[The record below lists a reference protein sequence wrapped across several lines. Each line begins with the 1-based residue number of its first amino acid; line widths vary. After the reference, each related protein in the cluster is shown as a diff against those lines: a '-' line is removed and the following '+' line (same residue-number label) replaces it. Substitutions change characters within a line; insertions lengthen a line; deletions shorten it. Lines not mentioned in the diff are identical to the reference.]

1 MLVLRDA
8 GTHGVG
14 VFPLD
19 GELGLVPGSL
29 SPRLLEAAA
38 RQGSKMPFAEASG
51 ELTFFWG
58 VWISDDTLRR
68 QTEAAGAALTAL
80 EDEAVERLER
90 EFPAPPQGPAIQ
102 QVSVDGAMVHL
113 VDGTWAEVKTAAI
126 GTVTTSMNK
135 EGERE
140 VHTTD
145 LSYCSRLADV
155 ASFGRRFKL
164 EVFYRG
170 TQTAGTVVAVQDGAD
185 WIQGL
190 LDTYRPDAVRV
201 LDFAHLVEHLATA
214 ARAAPTPAGRPCA
227 DSPGFRAWLAVAA
240 HILKHRGPDEI
251 LVELRE
257 LPISAAADRTTA
269 TKLRDET
276 IAYLEARLPQTQYP
290 LFQAKGYPIGSGC
303 VESAGKLLVEARL
316 KGSGM
321 RWARRN
327 VCPMVALR
335 AARAS
340 GRWDQTW
347 PAICQRLRQQEQER
361 HHDRRLQ
368 RRLAKG
374 LAVPVAPPC
383 PVAPPKA
390 RPKLSCAHARMRA
403 AAPPTIVNG
412 KPTADHPWNATRTK
426 AG

>member
-1 MLVLRDA
+1 M
-8 GTHGVG
+8 
-14 VFPLD
+14 
-19 GELGLVPGSL
+19 PGSL
-29 SPRLLEAAA
+29 SPRLVEAAA
-38 RQGSKMPFAEASG
+38 RQGSKMPFAEASE

-68 QTEAAGAALTAL
+68 QTEGAGAALTAL
-80 EDEAVERLER
+80 EDEEVARLER
-90 EFPAPPQGPAIQ
+90 EFPAAPQGPAIQ

-113 VDGTWAEVKTAAI
+113 VDGTWAEVKTSAI
-126 GTVTTSMNK
+126 GTVSTRRNK

-190 LDTYRPDAVRV
+190 LDIYRRDAVRV

-214 ARAAPTPAGRPCA
+214 ARAVYGA
-227 DSPGFRAWLAVAA
+227 DSPGLRAWLAVAA

-269 TKLRDET
+269 AKLRDET
-276 IAYLEARLPQTQYP
+276 IAYLAARLPQAQYP
-290 LFQAKGYPIGSGC
+290 SFQAKGYPIGSGC

-340 GRWDQTW
+340 GRWAQTW

-361 HHDRRLQ
+361 RHARRLQ
-368 RRLAKG
+368 RLPATT
-374 LAVPVAPPC
+374 LPAPAVPAC

-390 RPKLSCAHARMRA
+390 RPKLSRALARMRA
-403 AAPPTIVNG
+403 ATPPTIVNG
-412 KPTADHPWNATRTK
+412 KPTNRHPWNQSFQQT
-426 AG
+426 G

>member
-1 MLVLRDA
+1 
-8 GTHGVG
+8 
-14 VFPLD
+14 
-19 GELGLVPGSL
+19 
-29 SPRLLEAAA
+29 
-38 RQGSKMPFAEASG
+38 MPFPEASE

-80 EDEAVERLER
+80 EDEASAQLER

-126 GTVTTSMNK
+126 GTVTTRRNK
-135 EGERE
+135 AGERE

-145 LSYCSRLADV
+145 LSSCSRLADV
-155 ASFGRRFKL
+155 ASFGRRFQL

-190 LDTYRPDAVRV
+190 FDTYRRDAVRV

-214 ARAAPTPAGRPCA
+214 ARAVYGA
-227 DSPGFRAWLAVAA
+227 DSPGFQAWLAVAA

-251 LVELRE
+251 LVELRQ
-257 LPISAAADRTTA
+257 LPISAAADRATA
-269 TKLRDET
+269 ATLRDET
-276 IAYLEARLPQTQYP
+276 IAYLEARLPQTQYHR
-290 LFQAKGYPIGSGC
+290 FQAKGYPIGSGC

-321 RWARRN
+321 HWAPEH
-327 VCPMVALR
+327 V
-335 AARAS
+335 
-340 GRWDQTW
+340 
-347 PAICQRLRQQEQER
+347 
-361 HHDRRLQ
+361 
-368 RRLAKG
+368 
-374 LAVPVAPPC
+374 
-383 PVAPPKA
+383 
-390 RPKLSCAHARMRA
+390 KLE
-403 AAPPTIVNG
+403 
-412 KPTADHPWNATRTK
+412 
-426 AG
+426 

>member
-1 MLVLRDA
+1 
-8 GTHGVG
+8 
-14 VFPLD
+14 
-19 GELGLVPGSL
+19 
-29 SPRLLEAAA
+29 
-38 RQGSKMPFAEASG
+38 MPFAEASE

-80 EDEAVERLER
+80 EDEASAQLER

-126 GTVTTSMNK
+126 GTVTTRRNK
-135 EGERE
+135 AGERE

-145 LSYCSRLADV
+145 LSSCSRLADV
-155 ASFGRRFKL
+155 ASFGRRFQL

-190 LDTYRPDAVRV
+190 FDTYRRDAVRV

-214 ARAAPTPAGRPCA
+214 ARAVYGA
-227 DSPGFRAWLAVAA
+227 DSPGFQAWLAVAA

-251 LVELRE
+251 LVELRQ
-257 LPISAAADRTTA
+257 LPISAAADRATA
-269 TKLRDET
+269 ATLRDET
-276 IAYLEARLPQTQYP
+276 IAYLEARLPQTQYHR
-290 LFQAKGYPIGSGC
+290 FQAKGYPIGSGC

-335 AARAS
+335 AARSS

-361 HHDRRLQ
+361 RQARRLQ

-374 LAVPVAPPC
+374 LAVPVAPAC

-403 AAPPTIVNG
+403 ATPPTIVDG
-412 KPTADHPWNATRTK
+412 KPTARHPWNQSFQQT
-426 AG
+426 G

>member
-1 MLVLRDA
+1 M
-8 GTHGVG
+8 
-14 VFPLD
+14 
-19 GELGLVPGSL
+19 
-29 SPRLLEAAA
+29 
-38 RQGSKMPFAEASG
+38 
-51 ELTFFWG
+51 
-58 VWISDDTLRR
+58 
-68 QTEAAGAALTAL
+68 
-80 EDEAVERLER
+80 
-90 EFPAPPQGPAIQ
+90 
-102 QVSVDGAMVHL
+102 
-113 VDGTWAEVKTAAI
+113 
-126 GTVTTSMNK
+126 
-135 EGERE
+135 
-140 VHTTD
+140 
-145 LSYCSRLADV
+145 
-155 ASFGRRFKL
+155 
-164 EVFYRG
+164 
-170 TQTAGTVVAVQDGAD
+170 VAVQDGAD

-190 LDTYRPDAVRV
+190 LDTHRRDAVRV

-214 ARAAPTPAGRPCA
+214 ARAVYGA
-227 DSPGFRAWLAVAA
+227 DSPAFRAWLGVAA

-257 LPISAAADRTTA
+257 LPIHAAADRATA
-269 TKLRDET
+269 ATLRDET
-276 IAYLEARLPQTQYP
+276 IAYLEARLPQAQYHR
-290 LFQAKGYPIGSGC
+290 FQAKGYPIGSGC

-321 RWARRN
+321 RWARPN

-340 GRWDQTW
+340 GRWAQTW

-361 HHDRRLQ
+361 RQARRHQ

-412 KPTADHPWNATRTK
+412 KPTDRHPWNQSSQQT
-426 AG
+426 G

>member
-1 MLVLRDA
+1 
-8 GTHGVG
+8 
-14 VFPLD
+14 
-19 GELGLVPGSL
+19 
-29 SPRLLEAAA
+29 
-38 RQGSKMPFAEASG
+38 MPFAEASE
-51 ELTFFWG
+51 ELTLFWG
-58 VWISDDTLRR
+58 VWISEDTLRR

-80 EDEAVERLER
+80 EDEESARLER
-90 EFPAPPQGPAIQ
+90 DFPAPLQGPAIQ

-126 GTVTTSMNK
+126 GTVTTRRNK
-135 EGERE
+135 EGEVK
-140 VHTTD
+140 VHTVD
-145 LSYCSRLADV
+145 LTYCSRLADV
-155 ASFGRRFKL
+155 ASFGRRFRL

-190 LDTYRPDAVRV
+190 LDTYRRDAVRV
-201 LDFAHLVEHLATA
+201 LDFAHQHPQAGTRHLATA

-227 DSPGFRAWLAVAA
+227 DSPGLRAWLAVAA
-240 HILKHRGPDEI
+240 HTLKHRGPEEI
-251 LVELRE
+251 LVELRA
-257 LPISAAADRTTA
+257 LPIAAAADRATA
-269 TKLRDET
+269 ARLRDET
-276 IAYLEARLPQTQYP
+276 IAYLEARLPQTQYH
-290 LFQAKGYPIGSGC
+290 LFQAKGYPGALWACSGC

-321 RWARRN
+321 RWARRH

-340 GRWDQTW
+340 GRWAQTW

-361 HHDRRLQ
+361 RQARRLQ

-374 LAVPVAPPC
+374 LAVPVASPC

-390 RPKLSCAHARMRA
+390 RPKLSRAHARMRA
-403 AAPPTIVNG
+403 ATPPTIVDG
-412 KPTADHPWNATRTK
+412 KPTARHPWNATRTK